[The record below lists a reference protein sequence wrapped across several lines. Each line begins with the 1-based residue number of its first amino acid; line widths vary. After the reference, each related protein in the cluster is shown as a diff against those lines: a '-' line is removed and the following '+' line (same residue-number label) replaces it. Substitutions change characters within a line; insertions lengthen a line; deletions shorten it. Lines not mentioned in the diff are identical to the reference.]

1 MNQDQIK
8 SIVLFGAGGMVGSNI
23 MDLAPANFII
33 HAPKRAELDLLNAQ
47 EVSNYLITTQPDLI
61 INCAGKVGGIQAN
74 MAFPYSFF
82 TENLLINQNII
93 LGAKNAGVRKML
105 NLGSSCMYP
114 KSANNPLKEE
124 MLLSGTLEPTN
135 EGYALA
141 KIVAQRMQQY
151 LMEESTEW
159 QYKTLIPCNLYG
171 KYDKFDPLFSHM
183 IPGVIDRLHKA
194 KNENV
199 PSVAIWGDGTVRR
212 EFMYAEDLALMIW
225 EIVEQFN
232 NTPDVMNL
240 GLGEDYSILEYYKII
255 AKVVGFEGEFTFD
268 TSKPT
273 GMKQKLVDN
282 SLQQKMGLKAKYS
295 LEEGISKTYQFYL
308 NHF

>member
-1 MNQDQIK
+1 
-8 SIVLFGAGGMVGSNI
+8 
-23 MDLAPANFII
+23 
-33 HAPKRAELDLLNAQ
+33 
-47 EVSNYLITTQPDLI
+47 
-61 INCAGKVGGIQAN
+61 

-114 KSANNPLKEE
+114 KSAINPLKEE

-194 KNENV
+194 KNEQV

-225 EIVEQFN
+225 EIVAQFD
-232 NTPDVMNL
+232 NTPNVMNL

-282 SLQQKMGLKAKYS
+282 SLQQKMGLKAKHS

>member
-8 SIVLFGAGGMVGSNI
+8 SIVLFGAAGMVGSNI
-23 MDLAPANFII
+23 MDLAPANFIV

-47 EVSNYLITTQPDLI
+47 EVSNYLIKNKPDLI
-61 INCAGKVGGIQAN
+61 INSAGKVGGIQAN

-114 KSANNPLKEE
+114 KSAINPLKEE

-151 LMEESTEW
+151 LMEESTDW

-194 KNENV
+194 KNEQV

-225 EIVEQFN
+225 EIVAQFD

-282 SLQQKMGLKAKYS
+282 SLQQKMGLKAKHS